1 MSFENYISSV
11 FDLLQDISGRVGIR
25 RELYTASQS
34 NGNSNGGSEPL
45 ASTSRA
51 TSVLPNS
58 KVGVKDYLV
67 GTQLDDALARGEDIV
82 VSYPFADGDVK
93 DFIQAEA
100 IW

>member
-1 MSFENYISSV
+1 V

>member
-1 MSFENYISSV
+1 M
-11 FDLLQDISGRVGIR
+11 
-25 RELYTASQS
+25 
-34 NGNSNGGSEPL
+34 

-51 TSVLPNS
+51 TSTLPNL
-58 KVGVKDYLV
+58 KAGVKDYLV
-67 GTQLDDALARGEDIV
+67 GSQLDDALMRGEDLV